1 MFGMPFALVK
11 KLFER
16 LEISP
21 DVILEA
27 KLGVVDELKVSQ
39 AGLGSID
46 KPGLGVGGNSRPNT
60 PRSVRV
66 LRARS
71 AQPALAAGLAGLGW
85 TRNLT

>member
-1 MFGMPFALVK
+1 MISCYNILAAFVIRLS
-11 KLFER
+11 ER
-16 LEISP
+16 LEISL
-21 DVILEA
+21 DVILGG
-27 KLGVVDELKVSQ
+27 LGLTDGP
-39 AGLGSID
+39 AGLGTSG
-46 KPGLGVGGNSRPNT
+46 KLGPRVGGKRSPMT